1 MAKPKKEDFNQIA
14 YQNEYNRERYDRF
27 SLMLP
32 KGRKAEL
39 KAIADQKGMSLNELI
54 NSILTE
60 ALDKLG
66 V

>member
-1 MAKPKKEDFNQIA
+1 MAKPSKEFDQVA
-14 YQNEYNRERYDRF
+14 YQNEYNKNKYDRF

-39 KAIADQKGMSLNELI
+39 KALADEQGMSLNELI

-60 ALDKLG
+60 ALK
-66 V
+66 